1 MHGFL
6 HLNQTNFPVSNFMD
20 ATFINLFNLYKST
33 RTNVFFILLLFMMVF
48 LTACSTQPVINKT
61 KNISDTTTKEIT
73 LVMTAE
79 QKLALAQSINTQT
92 PTDVQS
98 QLSQQ
103 AEITALLIEACE
115 LFLQQQNFTQ
125 ALSLANYTTE
135 LTHDDFQKTY
145 RLLLVKAASL
155 QSLKY
160 HQQAYQQLQLA
171 QALVTYTQN
180 NFPAS
185 AFELNLDYYLVLNQ
199 VLTAQEKP
207 VLALTALLHAF
218 ALNNNSSTEDV
229 LAIWLKLQS
238 LSPWQITQLVS
249 TNPPFIKGWQQ
260 LLSYSHKFGTNTEQ
274 FSRYLQLWQQNNP
287 THPASSIIAQLQTQ
301 NSNVFTVEK
310 TIENIAVLL
319 PLSGSQQQAGLA
331 AQQGILAAYNNNIT
345 TNIHFV
351 DTNQVDWQDLSNH
364 FNKLNI
370 DHIIGPLLRA
380 DVETF
385 LATSKEHI
393 ALQVPTLLLNLSSQY
408 QLENHQVAMSMRPED
423 EAEQA
428 AATLS
433 LRNYKNPIILSHQD
447 SVSSRIALAFSQQWQ
462 KSTGHPVDIVYFN
475 QGKQMQTSLKGSL
488 DITTSQTRID
498 QLNGRLKD
506 NIKSEPRNRRDIDM
520 IYLIGSAAQTR
531 LIKPFID
538 VNTSPFSDIIP
549 VYASSRSHS
558 NFNDKHNS
566 SSATDLQGLTFTQI
580 PWLLKSQQQNEA
592 LVTLSDKIWPKRTDS
607 LSRIFA
613 MGFDSY
619 NLLSTAFHMK
629 QLPYIHHFGQT
640 GTLTLSDENILTRSL
655 IWGRYQDDKV
665 MQVVL
670 D

>member
-1 MHGFL
+1 
-6 HLNQTNFPVSNFMD
+6 MD
-20 ATFINLFNLYKST
+20 ATFIKLFHLYKFT
-33 RTNVFFILLLFMMVF
+33 RSNVFFILLLFMMA
-48 LTACSTQPVINKT
+48 LLSACSTQPVIKKA
-61 KNISDTTTKEIT
+61 KNTSDTTTEEIT
-73 LVMTAE
+73 VVMTAE

-92 PTDVQS
+92 PADVQS

-103 AEITALLIEACE
+103 AQVTELLIEASE
-115 LFLQQQNFTQ
+115 LFLQQQNFNQ
-125 ALSLANYTTE
+125 ALWLANETSE
-135 LTHDDFQKTY
+135 LVHGDFRKTY
-145 RLLLVKAASL
+145 RLLLVKAESL

-160 HQQAYQQLQLA
+160 HQQAYQQLLLTQK
-171 QALVTYTQN
+171 LVTHTQS
-180 NFPAS
+180 NFPS
-185 AFELNLDYYLVLNQ
+185 SVLELTLDYYLVLNQ
-199 VLTAQEKP
+199 VLIAQEKP
-207 VLALTALLHAF
+207 VLALASQLHAF
-218 ALNNNSSTEDV
+218 ALNNDSSADDV
-229 LAIWLKLQS
+229 LAIWLKLQT

-260 LLSYSHKFGTNTEQ
+260 LLSYSHKYGANTEQ
-274 FSRYLQLWQQNNP
+274 FARYLQLWQQNNP

-301 NSNVFTVEK
+301 NSSVFTVEK
-310 TIENIAVLL
+310 AIENIAVLL

-345 TNIHFV
+345 ANIHFV
-351 DTNQVDWQDLSNH
+351 DTNQVDWKGLANQFSE
-364 FNKLNI
+364 LNI
-370 DHIIGPLLRA
+370 DHIIGPLLR
-380 DVETF
+380 DNVETF
-385 LATSKEHI
+385 LAISKENV

-408 QLENHQVAMSMRPED
+408 QLENYQVALSMRPED

-475 QGKQMQTSLKGSL
+475 QGKQMQTSLKDSL
-488 DITTSQTRID
+488 DISASQTRID

-531 LIKPFID
+531 LIKPYID

-558 NFNDKHNS
+558 SFNDKLNS
-566 SSATDLQGLTFTQI
+566 SSTTDLQGLTFTQI

-592 LVTLSDKIWPKRTDS
+592 LVTLSDTIWPKRTDS

-619 NLLSTAFHMK
+619 NLLSNAFQMK

-640 GTLTLSDENILTRSL
+640 GTLTLSDNNILTRSL

-665 MQVVL
+665 MQVDL
-670 D
+670 E

>member
-1 MHGFL
+1 
-6 HLNQTNFPVSNFMD
+6 MD
-20 ATFINLFNLYKST
+20 TTFINLFNLYKST

-48 LTACSTQPVINKT
+48 LTACSTKPVIKKT
-61 KNISDTTTKEIT
+61 KEISDTTTKEIT

-79 QKLALAQSINTQT
+79 QKLALAQSIYAQI
-92 PTDVQS
+92 PTDLQS

-103 AEITALLIEACE
+103 AQVTELLIETCE

-125 ALSLANYTTE
+125 ALWLANKTNE
-135 LTHDDFQKTY
+135 LIHSDFQKTY
-145 RLLLVKAASL
+145 RLLLVKATSL
-155 QSLKY
+155 QALKY
-160 HQQAYQQLQLA
+160 HQQAYQQLVLA
-171 QALVTYTQN
+171 QELVTYTQKSS
-180 NFPAS
+180 PAS
-185 AFELNLDYYLVLNQ
+185 ALELTLDYYLVLNK
-199 VLTAQEKP
+199 VLSAQEKP
-207 VLALTALLHAF
+207 VLALTAQLHAF
-218 ALNNNSSTEDV
+218 ASNSGSSTDDV
-229 LAIWLKLQS
+229 LAIWLKLQT

-249 TNPPFIKGWQQ
+249 TNPPFIEGWQQ
-260 LLSYSHKFGTNTEQ
+260 LLQYGHKFGASTEQ
-274 FSRYLQLWQQNNP
+274 FSRYLHLWQQQNP
-287 THPASSIIAQLQTQ
+287 THPATSIIAQLQTH
-301 NSNVFTVEK
+301 NANVFNVEK
-310 TIENIAVLL
+310 AIENIAVLL
-319 PLSGSQQQAGLA
+319 PLSGDQQQAGLA
-331 AQQGILAAYNNNIT
+331 AQQGILAAYNNSST
-345 TNIHFV
+345 TNIHFI
-351 DTNQVDWQDLSNH
+351 DTNQIDWQGIANH
-364 FNKLNI
+364 FSELNI

-380 DVETF
+380 NVETF
-385 LATSKEHI
+385 LAISKDNV

-408 QLENHQVAMSMRPED
+408 QLENNQVALSMRPED

-433 LRNYKNPIILSHQD
+433 IRNYKNPIILSHQD

-462 KSTGHPVDIVYFN
+462 KSAGHPVDIVYFDE
-475 QGKQMQTSLKGSL
+475 GKQMQTSLKDSL
-488 DITTSQTRID
+488 DISASQTRID

-531 LIKPFID
+531 LIKPYID

-558 NFNDKHNS
+558 SFNDKHNS
-566 SSATDLQGLTFTQI
+566 SSTTDLQGLTFTQI
-580 PWLLKSQQQNEA
+580 PWLLQSQQQNKA
-592 LVTLSDKIWPKRTDS
+592 LDVLSDKLWPKRTDS

-629 QLPYIHHFGQT
+629 QLPYIRHFGQT
-640 GTLTLSDENILTRSL
+640 GTLTLSDDNILTRSL

-665 MQVVL
+665 MQVAM

>member
-1 MHGFL
+1 
-6 HLNQTNFPVSNFMD
+6 MD

-79 QKLALAQSINTQT
+79 QKLALAQSINAQT
-92 PTDVQS
+92 PADVQS

-218 ALNNNSSTEDV
+218 ALNSNSSTEDV

-260 LLSYSHKFGTNTEQ
+260 LLSYSHKFGANNEQ
-274 FSRYLQLWQQNNP
+274 FTHYLHLWQQNNP

-301 NSNVFTVEK
+301 NSIVFTVEK
-310 TIENIAVLL
+310 AIENIAVLL

-351 DTNQVDWQDLSNH
+351 DTNQVDWKDLSNH

-433 LRNYKNPIILSHQD
+433 LRNYKKPIILSHQD

-531 LIKPFID
+531 LIKPYID

-640 GTLTLSDENILTRSL
+640 GTLTLSDDSILTRSL